1 MKNFFLQPFHLV
13 TLSPWPILTS
23 INLFF
28 LMISMTKMFNLAV
41 KMPLIISIFS
51 VSLCAYQWWRDT
63 SRESTFQ
70 GYHSL
75 MVIEGMKLGMVLFI
89 VSEVF
94 FFLSFFWSYFH
105 MLLAPSVEIGQSWP
119 PMGMKFSLLDPYNLP
134 LLNTI
139 ILISS
144 GMFLSMAHYSIIMK
158 NFFKAD
164 YLIIITIA
172 LGIIFTLIQNFEYK
186 NAMFSIFTSS
196 YGTTFFMMTGFHGI
210 HVLIGTIFIFI
221 SYLRLKSN
229 HFSNTHHM
237 GFEASAWYWHFVDV
251 VWLLLFLFVYWIPF

>member
-1 MKNFFLQPFHLV
+1 MKNLLSQPFHLV

-23 INLFF
+23 MNLMFF
-28 LMISMTKMFNLAV
+28 MVSMTKMFNFSE
-41 KMPLIISIFS
+41 KTPLFLSIFS
-51 VSLCAYQWWRDT
+51 IVLCSYQWWRDT

-70 GYHSL
+70 GYHSTFV
-75 MVIEGMKLGMVLFI
+75 MEGMKLGMILFI
-89 VSEVF
+89 ISEVF

-105 MLLAPSVEIGQSWP
+105 MMLAPSIEIGQSWP
-119 PMGMKFSLLDPYNLP
+119 PSGMKSLIMNPYNLP

-144 GMFLSMAHYSIIMK
+144 GMFLSMAHYSIIVK
-158 NFFKAD
+158 NYEKANILM
-164 YLIIITIA
+164 YLTIL
-172 LGIIFTLIQNFEYK
+172 LGIIFTLIQNYEYS

-210 HVLIGTIFIFI
+210 HVLIGTIFILV
-221 SYLRLKSN
+221 SYLRLKFY
-229 HFSNTHHM
+229 HFSNIHHI